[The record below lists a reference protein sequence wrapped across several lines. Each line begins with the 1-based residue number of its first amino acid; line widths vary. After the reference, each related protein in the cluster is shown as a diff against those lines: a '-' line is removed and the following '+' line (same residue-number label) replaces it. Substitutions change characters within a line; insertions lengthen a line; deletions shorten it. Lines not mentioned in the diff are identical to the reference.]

1 MRQAR
6 GECGQ
11 AITEYVA
18 VVLVVAMAML
28 ALSSVD
34 LGPQVAD
41 ALASSVCEVTGLA
54 SCRAEGGSSPLGD
67 LPDPQLSSAQRAL
80 LLGDPAAAQ
89 AVLASLSA
97 GEREWLERN
106 DSEAGAAADRAQE
119 WGRRR
124 ETVDR
129 LADGDLDD
137 FLAYR
142 ESRGRDPGLD
152 YTTDACSTPLIGS
165 SGLSWNFLE
174 ACVRHDFGYR
184 NYKRLGL
191 FDDSRGAVD
200 RVFLDDMRDHCA
212 SRSLPLRP
220 ACLQRA
226 AQFYAAVRAFGG

>member
-1 MRQAR
+1 MRQTS

-41 ALASSVCEVTGLA
+41 ALANSVCEVTGLA
-54 SCRAEGGSSPLGD
+54 SCRDEGAASPLDD

-80 LLGDPAAAQ
+80 LLGDPADAQ
-89 AVLASLSA
+89 AVLGSLDA
-97 GEREWLERN
+97 GERQWLQRN
-106 DSEAGAAADRAQE
+106 DPEASAAAVRAQE

-124 ETVDR
+124 DTVDR
-129 LADGDLDD
+129 YADGDLDD

-142 ESRGRDPGLD
+142 DSRERDPDLD
-152 YTTDACSTPLIGS
+152 YSTDACSTPLIGS

-184 NYKRLGL
+184 NYQRLGL
-191 FDDSRGAVD
+191 FGENRGAVD
-200 RVFLDDMRDHCA
+200 RVFLDDMREHCA

-220 ACLQRA
+220 TCYQRA
-226 AQFYAAVRAFGG
+226 AQFYGAVRAFGG